1 MAQSYT
7 EQTAAVAVRYLR
19 ISDDKAAD
27 EHGIQ
32 TQDEVTG
39 KLVAERG
46 YVPATAHGPG
56 DQPGVFSDND
66 ISAYTD
72 KHNRAGY
79 EAMLEAAQRGEFSVI
94 VVRHLDRL
102 WANRE
107 ALARGIAILG
117 KAGVSV
123 ACVKGQDIDLSNAQG
138 QLMCDI
144 LGAVGQYERAIK
156 GERGE
161 SAQRAA
167 AAKGLHVGGARVFGW
182 DLVPDPARA
191 DSPNVAHRMAAVKPV
206 VNAREAREIIRAAEG
221 VVAGR
226 TMMSLASE
234 MNAAGWRTSREG
246 TTRKDGTAR
255 SGEWDGGTL
264 RNLLMRERNFGRVI
278 FNGEVF
284 DGVWPALQ
292 YIDDSGTTHVFDE
305 ALHLKVKAKLTEQ
318 PASNAAWIGA
328 GRPVLHLL
336 SGIARCGRCDA
347 KLTAGKGST
356 YKCPASHV
364 RRPQEVLDHVV
375 TEWVLTRLEHMP
387 LAQRATL
394 LGNDAPSGP
403 DAEEAA
409 NLRRQISTVQDG
421 LLDGTFTKP
430 EAKTRLATLRA
441 KLTAAEKRMA
451 TVTRQPVL
459 AAVVAAD
466 DPRKGWEALPLD
478 RKRAVIRELVTVKV
492 MPGERGVALSKGG
505 PETWTTAGIR
515 ASITWKLAGYD
526 FDLSEVDSAF
536 FAVPEHE

>member
-1 MAQSYT
+1 M
-7 EQTAAVAVRYLR
+7 R
-19 ISDDKAAD
+19 
-27 EHGIQ
+27 
-32 TQDEVTG
+32 
-39 KLVAERG
+39 
-46 YVPATAHGPG
+46 
-56 DQPGVFSDND
+56 
-66 ISAYTD
+66 
-72 KHNRAGY
+72 
-79 EAMLEAAQRGEFSVI
+79 
-94 VVRHLDRL
+94 
-102 WANRE
+102 
-107 ALARGIAILG
+107 
-117 KAGVSV
+117 
-123 ACVKGQDIDLSNAQG
+123 
-138 QLMCDI
+138 
-144 LGAVGQYERAIK
+144 
-156 GERGE
+156 
-161 SAQRAA
+161 
-167 AAKGLHVGGARVFGW
+167 
-182 DLVPDPARA
+182 
-191 DSPNVAHRMAAVKPV
+191 
-206 VNAREAREIIRAAEG
+206 
-221 VVAGR
+221 
-226 TMMSLASE
+226 
-234 MNAAGWRTSREG
+234 
-246 TTRKDGTAR
+246 DG
-255 SGEWDGGTL
+255 
-264 RNLLMRERNFGRVI
+264 
-278 FNGEVF
+278 
-284 DGVWPALQ
+284 
-292 YIDDSGTTHVFDE
+292 
-305 ALHLKVKAKLTEQ
+305 
-318 PASNAAWIGA
+318 IGA

-347 KLTAGKGST
+347 KLTAGKGSKLH
-356 YKCPASHV
+356 KCPASHV

-387 LAQRATL
+387 LAHGATL

-403 DAEEAA
+403 DVEEAA